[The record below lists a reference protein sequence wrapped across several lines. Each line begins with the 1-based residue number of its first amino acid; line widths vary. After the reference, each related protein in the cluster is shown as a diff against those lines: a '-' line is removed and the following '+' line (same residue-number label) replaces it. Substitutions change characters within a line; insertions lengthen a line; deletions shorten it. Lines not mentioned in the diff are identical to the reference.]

1 MPLLIKEADVTEVP
15 SNTRLIIKENDYCIV
30 LEGTVIV
37 KEAQTVIK
45 MGERSMFKVKGLTYS
60 GEEGCKIII
69 FGKEQ
74 LPDSIRQKILHTSI
88 KETQSETGKEPQSDL
103 SMLLF
108 DKKVCC
114 PLCNTTFTARQ
125 VRYSKLKSAK
135 QDPDLRMHF
144 VQMDPILYNVFICPQ
159 CGYANLSQ
167 DFEKMAPVKGPLS
180 FSTEEE
186 RDNSSQLI
194 GPELA
199 IKNYKLVLRCL
210 KELKS
215 TPDKLARIYLYLAWL
230 YEDTGSE
237 TLAKEMRNDA
247 LTYYKQ
253 AYSSSSDPNSSQ
265 IHQIAYL
272 IAELSSQLGNK
283 KDAYDFF
290 QRLIREKDAAPW
302 LVKQA
307 RERLYVLREKA

>member
-1 MPLLIKEADVTEVP
+1 LPLLIKEADVTEVP
-15 SNTRLIIKENDYCIV
+15 SNTRLIIKENNYCVV

-37 KEAQTVIK
+37 KENQTAIK
-45 MGERSMFKVKGLTYS
+45 MVERSIFKAKGLTYS

-69 FGKEQ
+69 FGQEQ

-88 KETQSETGKEPQSDL
+88 KETQSKTGKEAPSDL
-103 SMLLF
+103 SRLLF
-108 DKKVCC
+108 DKSVCC
-114 PLCNTTFTARQ
+114 PLCATTFTARQ
-125 VRYSKLKSAK
+125 VRYSRLKSAK
-135 QDPDLRMHF
+135 QDPDLRMHYE
-144 VQMDPILYNVFICPQ
+144 QMDPILYNVFICPQ

-167 DFEKMAPVKGPLS
+167 DFEEITPVKGSLS
-180 FSTEEE
+180 FSTEKDGDK
-186 RDNSSQLI
+186 RSQLT
-194 GPELA
+194 GAELA
-199 IKNYKLVLRCL
+199 IENYKLVLRCL
-210 KELKS
+210 EELKS
-215 TPDKLARIYLYLAWL
+215 SPDKLARIYLYLAWL
-230 YEDTGSE
+230 YEDTGND
-237 TLAKEMRNDA
+237 TLAQEMRNDA

-290 QRLIREKDAAPW
+290 QRLIREKDTAPW
-302 LVKQA
+302 LIKQA